1 MGGALKE
8 IGISPHPLQKPHPPV
23 YAPFTFSATTS
34 RFWAREGGTPV
45 VISDDVEFCKTL
57 FQVYMDEANGAGREL
72 RYGQGMGMG
81 GALCLGETPEQA
93 QEMRDQFDWLF
104 ETWFVP
110 FGFPPGLVFQ
120 GTPEQVTEQI
130 RGLHNELQ
138 FPELFLWLNTGLV
151 EHNLMMR
158 QLELFATNV
167 MPNFAGE

>member
-34 RFWAREGGTPV
+34 RFWAREGGRPV

-81 GALCLGETPEQA
+81 GVLCLGETPEQA

-151 EHNLMMR
+151 DHNLMMR
-158 QLELFATNV
+158 QLEFFATNV